1 MTMYCI
7 IETEDGLNIVEHA
20 EGMTAEE
27 TAHRSGGTVVDS
39 GPYDNYEQAC
49 EALAALQLEL
59 DDEDTSDVP
68 GTQAMES
75 RPESTD

>member
-1 MTMYCI
+1 MALYCI
-7 IETEDGLNIVEHA
+7 IETEDGLNIVEHS

-39 GPYDNYEQAC
+39 GPYHDYEDAC
-49 EALAALQLEL
+49 EALVALEQEIA
-59 DDEDTSDVP
+59 DDDGSDVP

-75 RPESTD
+75 RPETAE